1 MGSVGLIDIGGT
13 DDTVLD
19 ADKPRDTDFVEGC
32 LVQLISISKQQACY
46 IA

>member
-1 MGSVGLIDIGGT
+1 MGSVGLIDTGGT

-19 ADKPRDTDFVEGC
+19 ADKPRDIDFVEGC
-32 LVQLISISKQQACY
+32 LVQLISISKKQACY